1 METDKPDD
9 ITDKIC
15 DFQSERKESFS
26 SYGRQNE
33 LSLQQYLNDIQ
44 GNAACFLLEPNE
56 TDNWS
61 L

>member
-1 METDKPDD
+1 MEISLSVLRISYMETDKPDD

-33 LSLQQYLNDIQ
+33 LSLQQYLNDI
-44 GNAACFLLEPNE
+44 
-56 TDNWS
+56 
-61 L
+61 